1 MPTMPSND
9 IVRLSLTEMGAAIER
24 RELSSVEAAA
34 ACLSRL
40 EGEGE
45 RLGCV
50 AGADRD
56 QALNGAEAADEAMR
70 KGRRLGPL
78 HGVPLAHKDMFFRAG
93 RRTECGSRILA
104 GHRPTVTATV
114 LTRLDQ
120 GGALDIARLAMSEF
134 AIGPMGHNPITGT
147 PRNPWNEAHLAGGTS
162 SGPAAAVAAR
172 IVPGA
177 LASDTGGSARLPA
190 AFCGVVGLKP
200 SCGRVS
206 RFGMFPVSATLDHV
220 GILTRTVA
228 DGALLFAAVAGY
240 DPKDPT
246 SSRSPVRLDQPG
258 SAASLAGLRIGV
270 PLSYFLDDLDS
281 VVARLMDGALDVL
294 KSLGARLVPVDL
306 PGAEIGNPMASLI
319 IMVEAATVH
328 RRWMSERP
336 GDYAPETL
344 ARLETGTHYAAADYR
359 LALCARAELL
369 GRIGDTVFD
378 RVDLLVTPT
387 ATVTAPRI
395 DGADLPA
402 GSGFADLV
410 GPVGRCLRLFN
421 VTGLP
426 ALALPAGLSANGLP
440 ASIQLV
446 GRPYDEAT
454 ILRVGAAYEE
464 AVGGFA
470 APPPRP
476 ITPDRQRGST

>member
-1 MPTMPSND
+1 METIDVTVTPPLLAPAATPAP
-9 IVRLSLTEMGAAIER
+9 GA
-24 RELSSVEAAA
+24 STP
-34 ACLSRL
+34 L
-40 EGEGE
+40 EG
-45 RLGCV
+45 LGWD
-50 AGADRD
+50 AGWAD
-56 QALNGAEAADEAMR
+56 AFAPHAAQ
-70 KGRRLGPL
+70 GL
-78 HGVPLAHKDMFFRAG
+78 HP
-93 RRTECGSRILA
+93 
-104 GHRPTVTATV
+104 
-114 LTRLDQ
+114 
-120 GGALDIARLAMSEF
+120 ARV
-134 AIGPMGHNPITGT
+134 
-147 PRNPWNEAHLAGGTS
+147 
-162 SGPAAAVAAR
+162 VAAHR
-172 IVPGA
+172 DRWVVALPSGGSEAVVSGRLRHAALGPGA
-177 LASDTGGSARLPA
+177 L
-190 AFCGVVGLKP
+190 
-200 SCGRVS
+200 
-206 RFGMFPVSATLDHV
+206 
-220 GILTRTVA
+220 
-228 DGALLFAAVAGY
+228 
-240 DPKDPT
+240 
-246 SSRSPVRLDQPG
+246 
-258 SAASLAGLRIGV
+258 
-270 PLSYFLDDLDS
+270 
-281 VVARLMDGALDVL
+281 
-294 KSLGARLVPVDL
+294 
-306 PGAEIGNPMASLI
+306 PGADLGTPMASLI
-319 IMVEAATVH
+319 IRVEAATVQ
-328 RRWMSERP
+328 RRGRSERP